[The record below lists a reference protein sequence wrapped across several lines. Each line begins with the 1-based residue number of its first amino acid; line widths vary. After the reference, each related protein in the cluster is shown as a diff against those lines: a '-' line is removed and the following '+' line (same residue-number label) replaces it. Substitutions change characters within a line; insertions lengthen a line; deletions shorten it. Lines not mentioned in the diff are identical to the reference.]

1 MVKEDGERGGCQEG
15 VARRGCLVHLNF
27 VLRLRIEKLDHAG
40 LETDLLKRAL
50 IQLGRLI
57 NGSSKVAVVYDLHF

>member
-1 MVKEDGERGGCQEG
+1 MVKEDGERGACQEG

-27 VLRLRIEKLDHAG
+27 GLRLRIEKLDHAG

-50 IQLGRLI
+50 I
-57 NGSSKVAVVYDLHF
+57 